1 MLDKEASDDV
11 RLLFSYDDDE
21 IGSRMTTNFIMIH
34 NHLTI
39 RQAMRELVEQAGEND
54 NISTIYVIDEEDKFY
69 GAIDLKDLIIAR
81 EYTDLED
88 IISHSYPYVMD
99 HEKVSD
105 CIDKIRDYAEDSIP
119 VLQEDGTIAGIITSQ
134 DIVEA
139 VDDEMGDD
147 YAKLAGLTAEEDLNE
162 TLPQSI
168 KKRLPWL
175 IVLLFQALLLAHGG
189 LTTLGA
195 NTFSMAIAGPFVSW
209 LLYRILSGFRIN
221 RKVSLFAAAF
231 LGDLFTYCVTAFQ
244 LALAHNSATSF
255 SIAFRENLVIFAGTQ
270 IPLAVVE
277 GLLTVA
283 IVIGL
288 ESYAQPELAAVGF
301 LKEGTE

>member
-1 MLDKEASDDV
+1 MTKTRKTQILLAALPAAALGVSFPASAMHIMEGALPAGFCV
-11 RLLFSYDDDE
+11 AWGLICLPFLLAGFFS
-21 IGSRMTTNFIMIH
+21 IQK
-34 NHLTI
+34 TI
-39 RQAMRELVEQAGEND
+39 RENRRAITLLAMSGAFIFVISSLKIPSVSGSCSHMTGTGLGAVLFGPSAMSVLGILV
-54 NISTIYVIDEEDKFY
+54 
-69 GAIDLKDLIIAR
+69 LI
-81 EYTDLED
+81 
-88 IISHSYPYVMD
+88 
-99 HEKVSD
+99 
-105 CIDKIRDYAEDSIP
+105 
-119 VLQEDGTIAGIITSQ
+119 
-134 DIVEA
+134 
-139 VDDEMGDD
+139 
-147 YAKLAGLTAEEDLNE
+147 
-162 TLPQSI
+162 
-168 KKRLPWL
+168 
-175 IVLLFQALLLAHGG
+175 FQAILLAHGG

-221 RKVSLFAAAF
+221 RKFSLFAAAF